1 MKRFGYKQ
9 SNSDHTLF
17 LRRQNN
23 LTTCL
28 IIFVDKMIKS
38 DNIKEIEDLKR
49 KLLCEFEMKDLG
61 NL

>member
-61 NL
+61 SL